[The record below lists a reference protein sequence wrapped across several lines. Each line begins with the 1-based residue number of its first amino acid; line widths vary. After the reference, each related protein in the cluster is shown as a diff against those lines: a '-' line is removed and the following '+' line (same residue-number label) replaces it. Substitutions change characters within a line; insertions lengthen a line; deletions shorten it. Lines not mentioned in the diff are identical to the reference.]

1 MRVIRD
7 AVGNITQDGQV
18 LHTNV
23 RYQVDDQRRVAVW
36 ADSRTKAAPVVVYE
50 PNTVETTVTRKP
62 CSCKGDQPR
71 MTLMRMWDQHD
82 RATV

>member
-36 ADSRTKAAPVVVYE
+36 ADSRTKAAPVVVY
-50 PNTVETTVTRKP
+50 
-62 CSCKGDQPR
+62 
-71 MTLMRMWDQHD
+71 
-82 RATV
+82 